1 MLKLDPYFCSHF
13 KNKMSGW
20 SKIGLEL
27 VIVKQLWWIHGAHYS
42 SLCTCVYV
50 GNFTKQRVKNLKNK
64 SEEILK
70 RGDSQDTVLGEKN
83 CKLTQSLNIYEK
95 HHSTDERCS
104 VKIKGNQR
112 ENVYKSKTKEVKNC
126 QSWRSFSLP
135 IKGHS
140 SFCKVKI

>member
-42 SLCTCVYV
+42 SLCTCIYV

-83 CKLTQSLNIYEK
+83 CKLTQSLNIHEK

>member
-1 MLKLDPYFCSHF
+1 MKQDWPWVSNYF
-13 KNKMSGW
+13 
-20 SKIGLEL
+20 
-27 VIVKQLWWIHGAHYS
+27 KQLWWIHGAHYS

-50 GNFTKQRVKNLKNK
+50 GNFPKQRVKNLKNK

-83 CKLTQSLNIYEK
+83 YKLTQSLNIYEK

-135 IKGHS
+135 VKGHS
-140 SFCKVKI
+140 SFYKVKT

>member
-1 MLKLDPYFCSHF
+1 M
-13 KNKMSGW
+13 NRW
-20 SKIGLEL
+20 NKIGLEL

-50 GNFTKQRVKNLKNK
+50 GNFPKQRVKNLKNK
-64 SEEILK
+64 IEEIIK
-70 RGDSQDTVLGEKN
+70 RGTPKILYWGRKT

-95 HHSTDERCS
+95 HHSTDERYS
-104 VKIKGNQR
+104 VKIKGNLR
-112 ENVYKSKTKEVKNC
+112 ENFYKSKTKEVKNC

-140 SFCKVKI
+140 SFCKVKT